1 MVTVSAFANVVQC
14 TCVPGCK
21 WCFYRSGYTVWP
33 CYLHDSFGIKHTN
46 NLAECPK
53 FWTMVISDTRYRKLP
68 TLYLIQNLRRRW
80 GFLFF
85 HQCVDAFATRENEQ
99 KTYVALNFDLSRN
112 IQLKRHWNAIYHDL
126 ITAIVHTV
134 FYLNFFCFFSVFF
147 LFFIRLPMDVSLNTL
162 MRLSA
167 LYSVESIPNDV
178 VKKNRRKK

>member
-14 TCVPGCK
+14 ICVPGCK
-21 WCFYRSGYTVWP
+21 WCFYRSGCTVWR
-33 CYLHDSFGIKHTN
+33 CYLHDSFGTKHTN

-80 GFLFF
+80 GFLFSISALMLLP
-85 HQCVDAFATRENEQ
+85 HEKMNK

-134 FYLNFFCFFSVFF
+134 FYLNFF
-147 LFFIRLPMDVSLNTL
+147 LFFFCSSFDCQWMSHWTRLCVYLHST
-162 MRLSA
+162 
-167 LYSVESIPNDV
+167 V
-178 VKKNRRKK
+178 